1 MSIKFDVIG
10 VVVSDMAKSLA
21 FYRELGLQIPAEKDS
36 EPHVEVELPGGL
48 RLAFDTEETIHS
60 FHPEWNATDGDNRIA
75 LAFLCDSP
83 ADVDATY
90 ERLTS
95 NGYAGTKEP
104 WDAFWGQRYALV
116 ADPDGVEANL
126 FAPLPQ

>member
-1 MSIKFDVIG
+1 MTAKFDVIG
-10 VVVSDMAKSLA
+10 IVVDDMGKSLT
-21 FYRELGLQIPAEKDS
+21 FYRELGLEIPAEKDA

-48 RLAFDTEETIHS
+48 RLTFDTVETIHS
-60 FHPEWNATDGDNRIA
+60 FNPEWKPPDGDNRIG
-75 LAFLCDSP
+75 LAFACESP

-95 NGYAGTKEP
+95 KGYHGTKEP

-116 ADPDGVEANL
+116 ADPDGVEASL
-126 FAPLPQ
+126 FAANA

>member
-10 VVVSDMAKSLA
+10 VVVSDMARSLA
-21 FYRELGLQIPAEKDS
+21 FYRELGLEIPAEKDS

-60 FHPEWNATDGDNRIA
+60 FHPEWKAPSGDNRIA

-83 ADVDATY
+83 AEVDATY
-90 ERLTS
+90 ERLVAQ
-95 NGYAGTKEP
+95 GYAGTKEP

-126 FAPLPQ
+126 FAPLE

>member
-1 MSIKFDVIG
+1 MSIRFDVIG
-10 VVVSDMAKSLA
+10 VVVADMAKSLA
-21 FYRELGLQIPAEKDS
+21 FYRELGLEIPADKDS

-60 FHPEWNATDGDNRIA
+60 FNPEWQAPSGDNRVA

-83 ADVDATY
+83 AEVDAAY
-90 ERLTS
+90 ERLTAK
-95 NGYAGTKEP
+95 GYTGAKEP

-126 FAPLPQ
+126 FAPLE